1 MLLFIIIIMTADTD
15 VVMLASSQAALDRLK
30 SALNSAKNQGDTM
43 KLEELQASID
53 QCMKLKFTP
62 PELQEAGKV
71 SSEMKVPLLPY
82 LPIR

>member
-1 MLLFIIIIMTADTD
+1 MLLFIIMTADTTI
-15 VVMLASSQAALDRLK
+15 VMLASSQKALDRLK
-30 SALNSAKNQGDTM
+30 SALNSAKNQGDTV

-71 SSEMKVPLLPY
+71 SSEMKVPLLRY
-82 LPIR
+82 LSIR